1 MRTPDEPHV
10 RRLAANARQ
19 ILSGTSGVPALAR
32 CASPANVDD
41 AVVMESAHV
50 STIED
55 AIAAALEAKLAPLR
69 TEIHRLAEGL
79 ERLRHALPPPLVSMR
94 EAARTLDVS
103 LSTIRRRVRDGSLR
117 AVRVGNM
124 LRVDL
129 GALHG

>member
-1 MRTPDEPHV
+1 
-10 RRLAANARQ
+10 
-19 ILSGTSGVPALAR
+19 
-32 CASPANVDD
+32 
-41 AVVMESAHV
+41 MESAHA

-69 TEIHRLAEGL
+69 TEIHRLAEEV

-94 EAARTLDVS
+94 EAARALDVS
-103 LSTIRRRVRDGSLR
+103 LSTIRRRVGDGSLR
-117 AVRVGNM
+117 TVRVGNM

>member
-1 MRTPDEPHV
+1 
-10 RRLAANARQ
+10 
-19 ILSGTSGVPALAR
+19 
-32 CASPANVDD
+32 
-41 AVVMESAHV
+41 MERAHL
-50 STIED
+50 STIEE
-55 AIAAALEAKLAPLR
+55 AIAATLEAKLLPLQA
-69 TEIHRLAEGL
+69 ELHRLTEEV

-117 AVRVGNM
+117 AVRIGNM